1 MSLLKGMGVSK
12 PNEIGH
18 SFMEISKNYI
28 TVLLAAVLFTRA
40 VGDIVVPGANGT
52 DGMLNITTN
61 TVIDLSRAVTA
72 AWDSDNSANA
82 GKGVYDASKWAVVFK
97 YSSVTIRSNATVTF
111 RNHASRAPVVW
122 LVSGDVRIDG
132 NVNLDGQDS
141 VGAPLHAEPGP
152 GGFRGSTGT
161 YPGSSYGA
169 GFGIGGG
176 SRVVNWNGFA
186 GGNYGVVRKILDRA
200 SDYGNPSLLPLLGG
214 GGGGSSDVD
223 KNANGGGAGGGA
235 ILIAATATI
244 EVNGSILARGGRG
257 AACGFSGSGSG
268 GGIRLVSEIVR
279 GRGGFFATPLG
290 SFAGCGGGENVVIG
304 NAGYGR
310 IRIERTITDPNGG
323 VLSIVPDPSVVTLA
337 QDSEAL
343 IWPPTGAP
351 EVRITSIG
359 GGAVSLDPRAGFGAF
374 GPDVALP
381 ITNKTFV
388 TVETKNVEP
397 QSQVIVRVTPRANA
411 NFLEANAAIVSSTNS
426 AIQWQAGVDVNV
438 GYSAVQV
445 RVVRP

>member
-1 MSLLKGMGVSK
+1 MV
-12 PNEIGH
+12 IC
-18 SFMEISKNYI
+18 KNYI
-28 TVLLAAVLFTRA
+28 TILLAASLFTRA

-52 DGMLNITTN
+52 DGVLNITTN
-61 TVIDLSRAVTA
+61 TVIDLSQAVTA
-72 AWDSDNSANA
+72 AWDSDNSTNE

-132 NVNLDGQDS
+132 NVNLDGQNW
-141 VGAPLHAEPGP
+141 VVAPRHAEPGP
-152 GGFRGSTGT
+152 GGFRGATAT
-161 YPGSSYGA
+161 YSGLRYGA
-169 GFGIGGG
+169 GFGVGGG
-176 SRVVNWNGFA
+176 QAGGS
-186 GGNYGVVRKILDRA
+186 GGNYGTVPGTPPWA
-200 SDYGNPSLLPLLGG
+200 SPYGNPSMLQLLGG
-214 GGGGSSDVD
+214 SGGGAGDTGNGGSGSPD
-223 KNANGGGAGGGA
+223 ASGGAGGGA
-235 ILIAATATI
+235 ILIASSHSIRVFGNVSAKGGDGHY
-244 EVNGSILARGGRG
+244 NGAWGQLGGG
-257 AACGFSGSGSG
+257 GSG
-268 GGIRLVSEIVR
+268 GGIRLVAKTISGKGSLYAPP
-279 GRGGFFATPLG
+279 GRG
-290 SFAGCGGGENVVIG
+290 SIG
-304 NAGYGR
+304 NGR
-310 IRIERTITDPNGG
+310 IRLERVEADPSDG
-323 VLSIVPDPSVVTLA
+323 VILISPDPSVVTLA
-337 QDSEAL
+337 QGSEAL
-343 IWPPTGAP
+343 LWPPTGAP

-426 AIQWQAGVDVNV
+426 AIQWQAGVDVKV

>member
-1 MSLLKGMGVSK
+1 MNTSSILSGALV
-12 PNEIGH
+12 
-18 SFMEISKNYI
+18 
-28 TVLLAAVLFTRA
+28 AALMLGRA

-52 DGMLNITTN
+52 DGVLNITTN
-61 TVIDLSRAVTA
+61 TVIDLSQAVTA

-97 YSSVTIRSNATVTF
+97 YTSVTISSNATVTF

-122 LVSGDVRIDG
+122 LVSGDVTIDG
-132 NVNLDGQDS
+132 KLSLDGGNFVQ
-141 VGAPLHAEPGP
+141 APLHAEPGP
-152 GGFRGSTGT
+152 GGFRGGSGE
-161 YPGSSYGA
+161 YPGVSVGP
-169 GFGIGGG
+169 GFGVGGG
-176 SRVVNWNGFA
+176 SMRWPA
-186 GGNYGVVRKILDRA
+186 EGGNYGVVSRNLA
-200 SDYGNPSLLPLLGG
+200 PAAAYGNPSLLPLLGG
-214 GGGGSSDVD
+214 SGGGGGRNS
-223 KNANGGGAGGGA
+223 GGAGGGA
-235 ILIAATATI
+235 ILIASSKAI
-244 EVNGSILARGGRG
+244 SLNGGISASGGRG
-257 AACGFSGSGSG
+257 YWFGLNAAQGGSGSG
-268 GGIRLVSEIVR
+268 GGIRLIAETV
-279 GRGGFFATPLG
+279 F
-290 SFAGCGGGENVVIG
+290 GGGTVFAPAGRSDG
-304 NAGYGR
+304 NWGPGDNIVGSAGYGR
-310 IRIERTITDPNGG
+310 IRIERTFTDPNAG

-337 QDSEAL
+337 QGSEAL
-343 IWPPTGAP
+343 LWPPTGAP

-381 ITNKTFV
+381 ITNRTFV

-411 NFLEANAAIVSSTNS
+411 NFLEANAAIVSSTNN

>member
-1 MSLLKGMGVSK
+1 MVT
-12 PNEIGH
+12 
-18 SFMEISKNYI
+18 SKNYI
-28 TVLLAAVLFTRA
+28 TVLLAAALFTRA

-52 DGMLNITTN
+52 DGVLNISTN

-132 NVNLDGQDS
+132 NVNLDGQNW
-141 VGAPLHAEPGP
+141 VYAPLHAEPGP
-152 GGFRGSTGT
+152 GGGRGGQG
-161 YPGSSYGA
+161 YFGSGLKSGS

-176 SRVVNWNGFA
+176 SMA
-186 GGNYGVVRKILDRA
+186 QGGNYGAIPGPRPA
-200 SDYGNPSLLPLLGG
+200 YGNPSILQLIGGAGG
-214 GGGGSSDVD
+214 GGATGDYD
-223 KNANGGGAGGGA
+223 RGGGAGGGA
-235 ILIAATATI
+235 ILVAARDTI
-244 EVNGSILARGGRG
+244 EINGKISANGGSAVSGYDWPSHGAGSGGAIRLISNSIQGRG
-257 AACGFSGSGSG
+257 AVNALAGGANTYNGQVAVAGFG
-268 GGIRLVSEIVR
+268 RLRLERVQ
-279 GRGGFFATPLG
+279 TLDLG
-290 SFAGCGGGENVVIG
+290 NGTISFG
-304 NAGYGR
+304 
-310 IRIERTITDPNGG
+310 
-323 VLSIVPDPSVVTLA
+323 PDPSVVTLA
-337 QDSEAL
+337 QGSEAL

-381 ITNKTFV
+381 ITNRTFV

>member
-1 MSLLKGMGVSK
+1 MVT
-12 PNEIGH
+12 
-18 SFMEISKNYI
+18 SKNYI
-28 TVLLAAVLFTRA
+28 TVLLAAALFTRA

-52 DGMLNITTN
+52 DGVLNISTN

-111 RNHASRAPVVW
+111 KNHASRAPVVW
-122 LVSGDVRIDG
+122 LVSGDVTIDG
-132 NVNLDGQDS
+132 SLNLNGQS
-141 VGAPLHAEPGP
+141 QVYAPLHAEPGP
-152 GGFRGSTGT
+152 GGGRGGQGNFGSGLNSGSGFGTGGG
-161 YPGSSYGA
+161 PISQGANYGA
-169 GFGIGGG
+169 IPGA
-176 SRVVNWNGFA
+176 RPA
-186 GGNYGVVRKILDRA
+186 
-200 SDYGNPSLLPLLGG
+200 YGNPSILQLIGGSGG
-214 GGGGSSDVD
+214 GGGDGD
-223 KNANGGGAGGGA
+223 NNIGGGAGGGA
-235 ILIAATATI
+235 ILIAATQSI
-244 EVNGSILARGGRG
+244 EIGGNLSANGGSGQSGAYWLNTGAGSGGAIRLVCNSILGRG
-257 AACGFSGSGSG
+257 AVNALAGQSNTQ
-268 GGIRLVSEIVR
+268 R
-279 GRGGFFATPLG
+279 GNGGFGRLRLERCQNLDGTI
-290 SFAGCGGGENVVIG
+290 SF
-304 NAGYGR
+304 
-310 IRIERTITDPNGG
+310 
-323 VLSIVPDPSVVTLA
+323 SPDPSVVTLA
-337 QDSEAL
+337 QGSEAL

-381 ITNKTFV
+381 ITNRTFV